1 MPLMKLVQ
9 NPFVCL
15 GDANAEAI
23 LFEEVGQTRDKSPG
37 LIVEHVTAEREVQ
50 HFIDNLVVF
59 LIVHQFPSLRFQ
71 ASIRFKQAGLLRMTS
86 PTPRSLAL
94 TA

>member
-1 MPLMKLVQ
+1 MRLMKLVQ

-37 LIVEHVTAEREVQ
+37 LIVEHVTA
-50 HFIDNLVVF
+50 
-59 LIVHQFPSLRFQ
+59 
-71 ASIRFKQAGLLRMTS
+71 
-86 PTPRSLAL
+86 
-94 TA
+94 